1 MPSICYDKLLGG
13 VVRHTG
19 PLFIFEDGTPML
31 RDSFVKE
38 VKWAPKAV
46 GVDETAYS
54 RHSFHIGLLHL

>member
-1 MPSICYDKLLGG
+1 MMPSICYDKLLGG

-38 VKWAPKAV
+38 VKWAPRAV

-54 RHSFHIGLLHL
+54 